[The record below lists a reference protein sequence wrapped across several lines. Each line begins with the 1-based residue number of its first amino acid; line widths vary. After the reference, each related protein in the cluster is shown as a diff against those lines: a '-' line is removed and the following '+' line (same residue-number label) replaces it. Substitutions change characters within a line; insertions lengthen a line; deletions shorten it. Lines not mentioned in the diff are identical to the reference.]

1 MKPVNKY
8 KPLLTME
15 KHQDKLNDIFR
26 LCRKTIKLGQRY
38 INNKVKDSYKTE
50 ILRLFNYDI
59 KNDVAAIHPQ

>member
-1 MKPVNKY
+1 
-8 KPLLTME
+8 ME

-59 KNDVAAIHPQ
+59 KNDAAAIHPQ